1 MTYVLEP
8 SSGSGLPHALGAYQ
22 LLERVGCGGLGECYR
37 ARDTVH
43 GRTVM
48 IKRIPSSVV
57 GNATRSSAFVQ
68 ATSRLAAVSHPG
80 VAALYECGLSD
91 GGMFLALEFVQGQR
105 LDEIIGGRPLHPRRA
120 VEIALEL
127 TDALTALHAAGI
139 AHGDVRPANVVI
151 NAKGHAKLI
160 DSGLAAFTDAGALRS
175 SAGARLGGLPADSV
189 AILEYLS
196 PEEAL
201 GEKTDT
207 RADLFSLGCVLYEM
221 LTGKAPFDRPTPDA
235 TVLAVLRSQPPAPS
249 ASMATIPAELD
260 LIATRALA
268 KSLERRY
275 PTAEAL
281 AEDLRVAKSVLDAD
295 VEERSV
301 LGEEVAAPRS
311 RRLAIMIGV
320 LLVVGVM
327 AWWFLAR

>member
-1 MTYVLEP
+1 
-8 SSGSGLPHALGAYQ
+8 
-22 LLERVGCGGLGECYR
+22 
-37 ARDTVH
+37 
-43 GRTVM
+43 
-48 IKRIPSSVV
+48 
-57 GNATRSSAFVQ
+57 
-68 ATSRLAAVSHPG
+68 
-80 VAALYECGLSD
+80 
-91 GGMFLALEFVQGQR
+91 
-105 LDEIIGGRPLHPRRA
+105 
-120 VEIALEL
+120 
-127 TDALTALHAAGI
+127 
-139 AHGDVRPANVVI
+139 
-151 NAKGHAKLI
+151 
-160 DSGLAAFTDAGALRS
+160 
-175 SAGARLGGLPADSV
+175 
-189 AILEYLS
+189 
-196 PEEAL
+196 
-201 GEKTDT
+201 
-207 RADLFSLGCVLYEM
+207 M

-320 LLVVGVM
+320 LLAVAVM